1 MIIKTQFGEDKLKF
15 TVTYLDGKKLPKE
28 LAGRVQYALNNLSQ
42 LETLQERVASY
53 FSQKQSLEANIL
65 TLQEVLRKSE
75 DSHNLEK
82 QQWHERE
89 MLNTEKVVVLENI
102 VREITQQKKSLENEL
117 EQTRLDSSST
127 EKRFQEH
134 VAGLNLEI
142 AKVEAKYRDVLELS
156 NRQTWGV
163 VVSATVGLVS
173 LILYCS
179 TL

>member
-28 LAGRVQYALNNLSQ
+28 LASNVKSCVERIGEIDTLVKTLNVASEQKEDCRQQNFNLM
-42 LETLQERVASY
+42 LENETLQ
-53 FSQKQSLEANIL
+53 
-65 TLQEVLRKSE
+65 
-75 DSHNLEK
+75 
-82 QQWHERE
+82 
-89 MLNTEKVVVLENI
+89 
-102 VREITQQKKSLENEL
+102 KKL

-142 AKVEAKYRDVLELS
+142 AQVEAKYRDVLELS

>member
-1 MIIKTQFGEDKLKF
+1 MIIKTQLGEDKLKF

-28 LAGRVQYALNNLSQ
+28 LASNVKSCVERIGEIDTLVKTLNVVSEQKEDCRQQNCNLM
-42 LETLQERVASY
+42 LENETLQ
-53 FSQKQSLEANIL
+53 K
-65 TLQEVLRKSE
+65 T
-75 DSHNLEK
+75 
-82 QQWHERE
+82 
-89 MLNTEKVVVLENI
+89 
-102 VREITQQKKSLENEL
+102 L

-134 VAGLNLEI
+134 VADLNLEI

-163 VVSATVGLVS
+163 VVSATVALVS